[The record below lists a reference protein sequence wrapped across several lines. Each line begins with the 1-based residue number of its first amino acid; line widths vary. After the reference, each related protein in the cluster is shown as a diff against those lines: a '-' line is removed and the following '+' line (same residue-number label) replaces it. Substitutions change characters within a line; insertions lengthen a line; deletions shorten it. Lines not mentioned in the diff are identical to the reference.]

1 MTSGLRFFDSNRQ
14 IRPFGY
20 PIPAPWGQAC
30 RYLVERHGT
39 ASAPSKNEGDTL
51 ARNSPG
57 VLFPAQVALLLAL
70 ILPLLFLM
78 TIPAH
83 DWSTQLWLGAAVFLI
98 ALILRATFPGRRWML
113 ITLISL
119 SIFLTGRYGWW
130 RATQTL
136 GIGNPRIRGYEYPF
150 IFLLFG
156 AELFSWIVTVL
167 GYFQSISPLRRKA
180 EPLTEDPA
188 LWPEVDVFIT
198 TYNEPLSIVR
208 PTVLGALNLDW
219 PAEKLTVYLLD
230 DGNRPAFEE
239 FAEAAGVRYLARPEH
254 RHAKAGNLN
263 YALPR
268 SSGKYIAIFDCDHI
282 PTRSFLQATVGIL
295 ENNPRYS
302 FVQTPHHFYSPDPY
316 ERNLDIFHEIPNE
329 GALFYGVVQD
339 GNDFWDATTFCG
351 SCAVLRRSALEGIGG
366 IAVDTVTEDAH
377 TSLLLH
383 KKGWQSAYLNLP
395 QAAGLATTTLS
406 AHIRQRVRWAR
417 GMIQIFRID
426 NPLLAPGLGLFQ
438 RLCYLNGMMHF
449 LFSLPRMIFLLAPLA
464 YLYFGIKIFD
474 ADAYSIAAY
483 AFPVLALALL
493 TNSTLQGNHRHS
505 FWNEVYET
513 TLAPYIFLPTLLA
526 LINPKAGS
534 FNVTSKEGV
543 VREEFFDHKIARPF
557 VIFWL
562 LNLGGLV
569 AGIYRLTKGLGEI
582 PTIALT
588 LVWVLHNMIVLGAA
602 LAVGWESAQ
611 RRNRPRIPLNL
622 PARIL
627 GPGQKVISGETEDI
641 SDLGVRLRLGQ
652 GESLSIGERLF
663 LQIALFGKIFDF
675 PCLVVGLDEF
685 SVRLNFLPLTL
696 EEERNLVLILYGRA
710 DAWVRIRSGSPRDRI
725 LASLGRMTKF
735 ALIGQLRLLRALFRE
750 SPAS

>member
-1 MTSGLRFFDSNRQ
+1 MET
-14 IRPFGY
+14 
-20 PIPAPWGQAC
+20 
-30 RYLVERHGT
+30 HGT
-39 ASAPSKNEGDTL
+39 APAPSKNEGDAL
-51 ARNSPG
+51 ARSSPG
-57 VLFPAQVALLLAL
+57 ALFPVQVALLLAL

-83 DWSTQLWLGAAVFLI
+83 DWSTQLWLGAAVFLM
-98 ALILRATFPGRRWML
+98 ALILRAAFPGRKWML

-136 GIGNPRIRGYEYPF
+136 GIGDPRIQGYEYPF

-180 EPLTEDPA
+180 EPLTKDPS

-208 PTVLGALNLDW
+208 PTVLGALNMDW
-219 PAEKLTVYLLD
+219 PPDKLTVYLLD
-230 DGNRPAFEE
+230 DGNRPAFRE

-268 SSGKYIAIFDCDHI
+268 SSGKYIAMFDCDHI
-282 PTRSFLQATVGIL
+282 PTRSFLQATIGIL
-295 ENNPRYS
+295 ENNPGHS

-316 ERNLDIFHEIPNE
+316 ERNLDVFHEIPNE

-366 IAVDTVTEDAH
+366 MAVDTVTEDAH

-383 KKGWQSAYLNLP
+383 KKGWKSAYLNLP

-426 NPLLAPGLGLFQ
+426 NPLFAPGLGLFQ

-483 AFPVLALALL
+483 AFPVLAMALL

-569 AGIYRLTKGLGEI
+569 AGVYRLAKGLG
-582 PTIALT
+582 
-588 LVWVLHNMIVLGAA
+588 
-602 LAVGWESAQ
+602 
-611 RRNRPRIPLNL
+611 
-622 PARIL
+622 
-627 GPGQKVISGETEDI
+627 
-641 SDLGVRLRLGQ
+641 
-652 GESLSIGERLF
+652 
-663 LQIALFGKIFDF
+663 
-675 PCLVVGLDEF
+675 
-685 SVRLNFLPLTL
+685 
-696 EEERNLVLILYGRA
+696 
-710 DAWVRIRSGSPRDRI
+710 
-725 LASLGRMTKF
+725 
-735 ALIGQLRLLRALFRE
+735 
-750 SPAS
+750 